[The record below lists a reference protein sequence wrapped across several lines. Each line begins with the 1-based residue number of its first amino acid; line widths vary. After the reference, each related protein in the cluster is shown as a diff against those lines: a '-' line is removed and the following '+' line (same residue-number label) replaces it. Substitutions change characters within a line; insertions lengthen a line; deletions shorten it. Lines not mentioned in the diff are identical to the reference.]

1 MDGGIFGIGIWELAV
16 IFIIM
21 LAVAGPKRMIKW
33 AYDFGRI
40 TAKVRSMFQE
50 TMESFK
56 RELEESDPEL
66 AKDLRQL
73 PKLASSTTR
82 FDIVKEANKLVGET
96 INTPVNSKY
105 SSSTTGSASATTL
118 TTAATTSNNET
129 PADSTQS
136 DDEQSRYDAWLQK

>member
-1 MDGGIFGIGIWELAV
+1 MDGGIFGIGIWELAL

-40 TAKVRSMFQE
+40 TAKVRGMFQE

-66 AKDLRQL
+66 AKDLREL
-73 PKLASSTTR
+73 PKLVNNNQR
-82 FDIVKEANKLVGET
+82 FDIVKEANKLVGDT
-96 INTPVNSKY
+96 ITAPVNSKY
-105 SSSTTGSASATTL
+105 SSSTTGNAAATTL
-118 TTAATTSNNET
+118 TTAANNTSDDT
-129 PADSTQS
+129 SAASTQS
-136 DDEQSRYDAWLQK
+136 DDSQSRYDAWQQN